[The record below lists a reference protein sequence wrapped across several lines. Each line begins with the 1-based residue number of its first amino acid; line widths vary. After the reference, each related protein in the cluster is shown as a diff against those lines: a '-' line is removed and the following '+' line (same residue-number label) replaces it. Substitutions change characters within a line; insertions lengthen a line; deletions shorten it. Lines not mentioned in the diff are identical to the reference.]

1 MEQVLELFQ
10 YSDAHYK
17 IYVHTDQY
25 SICGNDYN
33 SDGKCFSGSDGLDMP
48 YQCPMGE
55 NHLYCTVGGYGSGL
69 FRQLRTYDKSEEF
82 LFKMENIPE
91 SKKVAVIN
99 PQKRIKDK
107 KRQAAAICAVPVL
120 FV

>member
-1 MEQVLELFQ
+1 
-10 YSDAHYK
+10 
-17 IYVHTDQY
+17 
-25 SICGNDYN
+25 
-33 SDGKCFSGSDGLDMP
+33 MP

-55 NHLYCTVGGYGSGL
+55 NHLRRTLDCDGGRLLY
-69 FRQLRTYDKSEEF
+69 QLRTYDKSEKF

-99 PQKRIKDK
+99 PQKRIKDRK
-107 KRQAAAICAVPVL
+107 KDRRLQICAVPVL

>member
-1 MEQVLELFQ
+1 MYLRI
-10 YSDAHYK
+10 S
-17 IYVHTDQY
+17 
-25 SICGNDYN
+25 DYN

-69 FRQLRTYDKSEEF
+69 FRQLRTYDKSEKF

-99 PQKRIKDK
+99 PQKRIKDRK
-107 KRQAAAICAVPVL
+107 KDRRLQSVQCLFFLYECLAAHVL
-120 FV
+120 LWTLSKTAF

>member
-1 MEQVLELFQ
+1 
-10 YSDAHYK
+10 
-17 IYVHTDQY
+17 
-25 SICGNDYN
+25 
-33 SDGKCFSGSDGLDMP
+33 MP

-55 NHLYCTVGGYGSGL
+55 NHLYCTVGGY
-69 FRQLRTYDKSEEF
+69 DKSEKF